1 MSDYVMKQIIKAS
14 EKLKAKQ
21 AVATTTKPTTPAQPI
36 KKTELSEAEIEK
48 YVAIIAK
55 AAEGYTPPKNESLLD
70 QIIRERLEAMGI
82 SPAY

>member
-1 MSDYVMKQIIKAS
+1 MSDYVMKQIVKAS

-21 AVATTTKPTTPAQPI
+21 LAQQKQATTAQPT
-36 KKTELSEAEIEK
+36 KKTELSEVEIEK

-55 AAEGYTPPKNESLLD
+55 AAEGYTPPKKESLLD
-70 QIIRERLEAMGI
+70 KIIRERLEAMGI